1 MRRKILMLAVLSF
14 LSAFPASAQRILPD
28 SFSGWIASAK
38 NSFSPSQRASSPE
51 NRTLAEAADEYGFA
65 GGERDI
71 YERGSAR
78 LEVTLYRM
86 KDPSGAYGEYSYLR
100 TQDMPHADLAEHS
113 AMSRGHALVL
123 DGNLVVDIGGYDLAG
138 LKPDLKSLV
147 AAVGKYADDGPL
159 PTIWQHLPTDR
170 MVERSDHY
178 ILGPAAL
185 YQFFPVEP
193 GDWLGFAHGAE
204 AEEAQYQLNGHN
216 VILLIAD
223 YPTPQIADDELNRLE
238 KRWSVNGSN
247 PGAHSPALFAKRTV
261 TKLTFVSGAST
272 QAEADMLLQQIRSG
286 TEVTWN
292 EPTFQFREPSIEMMI
307 VGAIFGT
314 GTICLFAI
322 IAGLAFGGFRII
334 IKRALPDKVFDRS
347 SHLQVL
353 QLGLTTKPINAE
365 DFYGM
370 GGPPAPKAQVDEKL
384 PDRIAMRIF
393 R

>member
-1 MRRKILMLAVLSF
+1 MSGKILTLAAIAFVWALTT
-14 LSAFPASAQRILPD
+14 SAERILPD
-28 SFSGWIASAK
+28 SFARWNASAK
-38 NSFSPSQRASSPE
+38 NDFSPS
-51 NRTLAEAADEYGFA
+51 RTTATDAGIPAEAADEYGFA
-65 GGERDI
+65 GGERDT

-100 TQDMPHADLAEHS
+100 TQDMSHAGLTEHS
-113 AMSRGHALVL
+113 AMSRDHALVL
-123 DGNLVVDIGGYDLAG
+123 DGNLVLDVRGSDLG
-138 LKPDLKSLV
+138 KLEVDLKALV
-147 AAVGKYADDGPL
+147 AEVGSHAEDGPL

-178 ILGPAAL
+178 ILGPSVL
-185 YQFFPVEP
+185 NQFFPIEP

-204 AEEAQYQLNGHN
+204 AEEARYRLNGHE
-216 VILLIAD
+216 VTLLIAD
-223 YPTPQIADDELNRLE
+223 YPTPQIAADELRRLGQ
-238 KRWSVNGSN
+238 RLNVNGSN
-247 PGAHSPALFAKRTV
+247 PAAHAPALFAKRTV
-261 TKLTFVSGAST
+261 TKLSFVSGAST
-272 QAEADMLLQQIRSG
+272 QAEAAILLEQIQSG

-307 VGAIFGT
+307 VGALFGT

-322 IAGLAFGGFRII
+322 IAGLAFGGFRIF

-353 QLGLTTKPINAE
+353 QLGLASKPINAE

-370 GGPPAPKAQVDEKL
+370 GGPPPPTALVDEDL